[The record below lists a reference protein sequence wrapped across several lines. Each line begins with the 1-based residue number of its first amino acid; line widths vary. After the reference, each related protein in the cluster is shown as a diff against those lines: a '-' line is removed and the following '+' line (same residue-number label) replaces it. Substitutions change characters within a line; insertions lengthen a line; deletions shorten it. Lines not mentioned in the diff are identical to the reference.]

1 MTGSCSE
8 LDVICIGRS
17 SVDLYGTQVGGRLED
32 MTSFDKYI
40 GGSPTNI
47 AVGAARLGLNAAL
60 ITRVGDE
67 HMGRFIKEQLTR
79 EGVDISHLITDPDR
93 LTALVLLGIRN
104 SEQFPLIFVR
114 ENCAD
119 MALHKDEIDPAFIA
133 SAKAVVVTGTHF
145 STPQVAAASTYAMQL
160 ARGAGRK
167 VVFDIDYRPNLWA
180 LGGHGDGED
189 RFRESAFVTAHLTQ
203 ILPLCDLIVG
213 TEEEWHIA
221 GGSTDTLTALRTAR
235 QHSDAIFV
243 CKRGAMGC
251 VVFEAGIQ
259 DWDSGISA
267 PVRAIEV
274 YNVLGAG
281 DGFMAGFLRGWL
293 RDEGVETAA
302 LYANTCGALAVSRH
316 GCAPS
321 YPSYPE
327 LRHLIDNGS
336 DQFALRKDPALNQ
349 LHWSTLRRTR
359 HHQLFAFAFDHRH
372 QFDRLAEQ
380 TGRDKAAIGR
390 FKALAYQAAMAVA
403 GDQDGVGILV
413 DDEQGQQALHQ
424 SADSG
429 LWTGRPVEASGVYPL
444 ALNIGPDIG
453 THLAEWPV
461 TQTVKLLLPYRMDDP
476 ADRRADADQLLARVY
491 DACRTAGRELL
502 VEIITSHSGQ
512 PVAPDQIPAI
522 MAHIYSRGLYPDWW
536 KLEPVDGAAFWQ
548 QCGDLVRAHD
558 CYAQGIIVLGKQMP
572 AAQLSSVFAAA
583 KSDPMVKGFAI
594 GRTIF
599 WGPAEDWFAHRIDD
613 NTAIDQMA
621 AGFAGLIEAWQA
633 ACPDN
638 R

>member
-1 MTGSCSE
+1 MTASSSD

-17 SVDLYGTQVGGRLED
+17 SVDLYGTQTGGRLED
-32 MTSFDKYI
+32 MASFDKYV

-47 AVGAARLGLNAAL
+47 SIGAARLGLKSAL

-67 HMGRFIKEQLTR
+67 HMGRFITEQLTR
-79 EGVDISHLITDPDR
+79 EGVDISHTLVDPDR

-119 MALHKDEIDPAFIA
+119 MALQKDDIDAAFIA

-145 STPQVAAASTYAMQL
+145 STPQVAEASTYAMQC
-160 ARGAGRK
+160 ARSAGRK
-167 VVFDIDYRPNLWA
+167 VAFDIDYRPNLWA

-189 RFRESAFVTAHLTQ
+189 RFRESAFVTAHLQ
-203 ILPLCDLIVG
+203 NILPLCDLVVG

-221 GGSTDTLTALRTAR
+221 GGSTDTLAALRTAR
-235 QHSDAIFV
+235 ALSDAVFV

-251 VVFEAGIQ
+251 VVFEDIIT
-259 DWDSGISA
+259 DWDSGISS
-267 PVRAIEV
+267 PVREIEV

-293 RDEGVETAA
+293 RDDGLEVAA
-302 LYANTCGALAVSRH
+302 RYANTCGALAVSRH

-327 LRHLIDNGS
+327 LRHLLDKGS
-336 DQFALRKDPALNQ
+336 DHFALRKDPVLNQ
-349 LHWSTLRRTR
+349 LHWSTLRRVS
-359 HHQLFAFAFDHRH
+359 HDELFAFAFDHRQ
-372 QFDRLAEQ
+372 QFEDLASRSS
-380 TGRDKAAIGR
+380 RDTAAIGR
-390 FKALAYQAAMAVA
+390 FKSLAYDAVQIVAAS
-403 GDQDGVGILV
+403 QDGVGLLV
-413 DDEQGQQALHQ
+413 DDELGQAALHR

-444 ALNIGPDIG
+444 ALNMGPDIG

-461 TQTVKLLLPYRMDDP
+461 TQTVKLLLPYRLEDP
-476 ADRRADADQLLARVY
+476 ADIRRHHDQLLARLY

-502 VEIITSHSGQ
+502 VEIVTSHSGQ
-512 PVAPDQIPAI
+512 PVAADDIPVIMDQIYQQGI
-522 MAHIYSRGLYPDWW
+522 YPDWW
-536 KLEPVDGAAFWQ
+536 KLEPVDGAGFWQ
-548 QCGDLVRAHD
+548 VCGDLVRRHD
-558 CYAQGIIVLGKQMP
+558 PYAQGIIVLGKQMP
-572 AAQLSSVFAAA
+572 ADQLTAMFAAA
-583 KSDPMVKGFAI
+583 KREAMVNGFAI

-599 WGPAEDWFAHRIDD
+599 WSPAEDWFAGRIDD
-613 NTAIDQMA
+613 ETATRQMA
-621 AGFAGLIEAWQA
+621 AAFAGLIDAWQNA
-633 ACPDN
+633 
-638 R
+638 

>member
-1 MTGSCSE
+1 MTASSSA

-17 SVDLYGTQVGGRLED
+17 SVDLYGTQTGGRLED
-32 MTSFDKYI
+32 MASFDKYV

-47 AVGAARLGLNAAL
+47 SIGAARLGLRSAL

-67 HMGRFIKEQLTR
+67 HMGRFITEQLVR
-79 EGVDISHLITDPDR
+79 EGVDISHTLVDPER

-104 SEQFPLIFVR
+104 AEQFPLIFVR

-119 MALHKDEIDPAFIA
+119 MALHKDDIHPDFIA

-145 STPQVAAASTYAMQL
+145 STPQVAEASTYAMHC
-160 ARGAGRK
+160 ARNAGRK
-167 VVFDIDYRPNLWA
+167 VAFDIDYRPNLWA

-189 RFRESAFVTAHLTQ
+189 RFRESAFVTAHLQQ

-221 GGSTDTLTALRTAR
+221 GGSTDTLAALRTAR
-235 QHSDAIFV
+235 ALSDAVFV

-251 VVFEAGIQ
+251 VVFEGEIKG
-259 DWDSGISA
+259 WDSGISA
-267 PVRAIEV
+267 PVREIEV

-293 RDEGVETAA
+293 RDEGLAVAA
-302 LYANTCGALAVSRH
+302 RYANMCGALAVSRH

-327 LRHLIDNGS
+327 LRHLLDKGS
-336 DQFALRKDPALNQ
+336 EYFALRKDPVLNQ
-349 LHWSTLRRTR
+349 LHWSSLRRRR
-359 HHQLFAFAFDHRH
+359 HDRLFAFAFDHRH
-372 QFDRLAEQ
+372 QFDDLASR
-380 TGRDKAAIGR
+380 TGRDTAAIGQ
-390 FKALAYQAAMAVA
+390 FKALAYQAVQQVA
-403 GDQDGVGILV
+403 ADTDGVGLLV
-413 DDEQGQQALHQ
+413 DDEQGQTALHS

-429 LWTGRPVEASGVYPL
+429 LWTGRPAEASGVYPL
-444 ALNIGPDIG
+444 ALNMGPDIG

-461 TQTVKLLLPYRMDDP
+461 TQTVKLLLPYRLDDP
-476 ADRRADADQLLARVY
+476 ADIRDHHDQLLARLY

-512 PVAPDQIPAI
+512 PVAADDIPVI
-522 MAHIYSRGLYPDWW
+522 MEHIYQQGIYPDWW
-536 KLEPVDGAAFWQ
+536 KLEPVEQAAFWQ
-548 QCGDLVRAHD
+548 RCGAVVRTFD
-558 CYAQGIIVLGKQMP
+558 PYAQGIIVLGKQMP
-572 AAQLSSVFAAA
+572 SDQLAAMFAAA
-583 KSDPMVKGFAI
+583 KTDEMVKGFAI

-599 WGPAEDWFAHRIDD
+599 WGPAEDWFAGRCDD
-613 NTAIDQMA
+613 QAAIRQMA
-621 AGFAGLIEAWQA
+621 AGFAGLIAAWQA
-633 ACPDN
+633 A
-638 R
+638 

>member
-1 MTGSCSE
+1 MTQPASD

-32 MTSFDKYI
+32 MAGFDKYV

-47 AVGAARLGLNAAL
+47 SIGAARLGLNAAL
-60 ITRVGDE
+60 ITRVGNE
-67 HMGRFIKEQLTR
+67 HMGRFIKEQLVR
-79 EGVDISHLITDPDR
+79 EGVDISHLITDPER

-104 SEQFPLIFVR
+104 AEQFPLIFVR

-119 MALHKDEIDPAFIA
+119 MALHKEEIDPDFIA

-145 STPQVAAASTYAMQL
+145 STPQVAAASSYAMQV
-160 ARGAGRK
+160 ARDAGRK

-180 LGGHGDGED
+180 LGGHGDGEE
-189 RFRESAFVTAHLTQ
+189 RFRESAFVTSHLQQ
-203 ILPLCDLIVG
+203 ILPLCDLVVG

-221 GGSTDTLTALRTAR
+221 GGSTDTLAALRAAR
-235 QHSDAIFV
+235 TLSQATFV

-251 VVFEAGIQ
+251 VVFEGDIAG
-259 DWDSGISA
+259 WESGISA
-267 PVRAIEV
+267 PVREIEV

-293 RDEGVETAA
+293 RGEGVEVAA
-302 LYANTCGALAVSRH
+302 RYANTCGALAVSRH

-321 YPSYPE
+321 YPSYRE

-336 DQFALRKDPALNQ
+336 DHFALRKDKVLNQ
-349 LHWSTLRRTR
+349 LHWSTLRRVR
-359 HHQLFAFAFDHRH
+359 HHKLFAFAFDHRV
-372 QFDRLAEQ
+372 QFDQLAAR
-380 TGRDKAAIGR
+380 TGQDKAAISR
-390 FKALAYQAAMAVA
+390 FKMLAYQAAEAVA
-403 GDQDGVGILV
+403 ASCDGVGLLV
-413 DDEQGQQALHQ
+413 DDEQGQKALHKA
-424 SADSG
+424 ADSG
-429 LWTGRPVEASGVYPL
+429 MWTGRPVEASGVYPL

-476 ADRRADADQLLARVY
+476 EDRRAEHDQLLLRLY

-502 VEIITSHSGQ
+502 VEIITSHSGH
-512 PVAPDQIPAI
+512 PVAPDQIPEI
-522 MAHIYSRGLYPDWW
+522 MAHIYRLGVYPDWW

-548 QCGDLVRAHD
+548 ACGDLVRAND
-558 CYAQGIIVLGKQMP
+558 PYIQGIIVLGKQMP
-572 AAQLSSVFAAA
+572 ADQLSQMFAAA
-583 KSDPMVKGFAI
+583 KSDDMVKGFAI

-599 WGPAEDWFAHRIDD
+599 WGPAEDWFAGRIDD
-613 NTAIDQMA
+613 KQAVQVMA
-621 AGFAGLIEAWQA
+621 DAFRALIEAWHAAEQA
-633 ACPDN
+633 GI
-638 R
+638 

>member
-1 MTGSCSE
+1 MTASSSA

-17 SVDLYGTQVGGRLED
+17 SVDLYGTQTGGRLED
-32 MTSFDKYI
+32 MASFDKYV

-47 AVGAARLGLNAAL
+47 SIGAARLGLRSAL

-67 HMGRFIKEQLTR
+67 HMGRFITEQLVR
-79 EGVDISHLITDPDR
+79 EGVDISHTLVDPER

-104 SEQFPLIFVR
+104 AEQFPLIFVR

-119 MALHKDEIDPAFIA
+119 MALHKDDIHPDFIA

-145 STPQVAAASTYAMQL
+145 STPQVAEASTYAMHC
-160 ARGAGRK
+160 ARNAGRK
-167 VVFDIDYRPNLWA
+167 VAFDIDYRPNLWA

-189 RFRESAFVTAHLTQ
+189 RFRESAFVTAHLQQ

-221 GGSTDTLTALRTAR
+221 GGSTDTLAALRTAR
-235 QHSDAIFV
+235 ALSDAVFV

-251 VVFEAGIQ
+251 VVFEGEIK

-267 PVRAIEV
+267 PVREIEV

-293 RDEGVETAA
+293 RDEGLAVAA
-302 LYANTCGALAVSRH
+302 RYANMCGALAVSRH

-327 LRHLIDNGS
+327 LRHLLDKGS
-336 DQFALRKDPALNQ
+336 EYFALRKDPVLNQ
-349 LHWSTLRRTR
+349 LHWSSLRRRR
-359 HHQLFAFAFDHRH
+359 HDRLFAFAFDHRH
-372 QFDRLAEQ
+372 QFDDLASR
-380 TGRDKAAIGR
+380 TGRDTAAIGQ
-390 FKALAYQAAMAVA
+390 FKTLAYQAVRQVA
-403 GDQDGVGILV
+403 ADTDGVGLLV
-413 DDEQGQQALHQ
+413 DDEQGQTALHS

-429 LWTGRPVEASGVYPL
+429 LWTGRPAEASGVYPL
-444 ALNIGPDIG
+444 ALNMGPDIG

-461 TQTVKLLLPYRMDDP
+461 TQTVKLLLPYRLDDP
-476 ADRRADADQLLARVY
+476 ADIRDHHDQLLARLY

-512 PVAPDQIPAI
+512 PVAADDIPVI
-522 MAHIYSRGLYPDWW
+522 MEHIYQQGVYPDWW
-536 KLEPVDGAAFWQ
+536 KLEPVEQAAFWQ
-548 QCGDLVRAHD
+548 RCGAVVRTFD
-558 CYAQGIIVLGKQMP
+558 PYAQGIIVLGKQMP
-572 AAQLSSVFAAA
+572 SDQLAAMFAAA
-583 KSDPMVKGFAI
+583 KTDEMVKGFAI

-599 WGPAEDWFAHRIDD
+599 WGPAEDWFAGRCDD
-613 NTAIDQMA
+613 QAAIRQMA
-621 AGFAGLIEAWQA
+621 AGFAGLIAAWQA
-633 ACPDN
+633 A
-638 R
+638 

>member
-1 MTGSCSE
+1 MTDTAPE

-32 MTSFDKYI
+32 MAGFDKYV

-47 AVGAARLGLNAAL
+47 SIGAARLGLNAAL

-67 HMGRFIKEQLTR
+67 HMGRFIKEQLIR
-79 EGVDISHLITDPDR
+79 ERVDISHTITDPER
-93 LTALVLLGIRN
+93 LTALVLLGIRD
-104 SEQFPLIFVR
+104 SDRFPLIFVR

-145 STPQVAAASTYAMQL
+145 STPQVAEASAYAMDC
-160 ARGAGRK
+160 ARTAGRK
-167 VVFDIDYRPNLWA
+167 IAFDIDYRPNLWA

-189 RFRESAFVTAHLTQ
+189 RFRESAFVTAHLQ
-203 ILPLCDLIVG
+203 KILPLCDLIVG

-235 QHSDAIFV
+235 ALSDATFV

-251 VVFEAGIQ
+251 VVFDGGI
-259 DWDSGISA
+259 DGWDSGITA
-267 PVRAIEV
+267 PVREIEV

-293 RDEGVETAA
+293 RGEGLETAA
-302 LYANTCGALAVSRH
+302 RYANLCGALAVSRH

-321 YPSYPE
+321 YPSYTE
-327 LRHLIDNGS
+327 LRHLMDNGS
-336 DQFALRKDPALNQ
+336 DYHALRKDPVLSQ

-359 HHQLFAFAFDHRH
+359 HEKLFAFAFDHRI
-372 QFDRLAEQ
+372 QFEELAAD
-380 TGRDKAAIGR
+380 TGRDTAAIGQ
-390 FKALAYQAAMAVA
+390 FKSLAYQAVEQIAARY
-403 GDQDGVGILV
+403 DGVGLLV
-413 DDEQGQQALHQ
+413 DDELGQDALHK
-424 SADSG
+424 SADKG
-429 LWTGRPVEASGVYPL
+429 FWTGRPVEASGVYPL

-461 TQTVKLLLPYRMDDP
+461 TQTVKLLLPYRLDDA
-476 ADRRADADQLLARVY
+476 ADRRAYHDQLLARLY

-512 PVAPDQIPAI
+512 PVAADQIPGI
-522 MAHIYSRGLYPDWW
+522 MTHIYQQGIYPDWW

-548 QCGDLVRAHD
+548 ACGALVRDHD
-558 CYAQGIIVLGKQMP
+558 PHAQGIIVLGKQMP
-572 AAQLSSVFAAA
+572 ADQLMAMFAAA
-583 KSDPMVKGFAI
+583 KSDNMVKGFAI

-599 WGPAEDWFAHRIDD
+599 WGPAEDWFAGRSDD
-613 NTAIDQMA
+613 QTAVRQMA
-621 AGFAGLIEAWQA
+621 SGFAGLIDAWQA
-633 ACPDN
+633 A
-638 R
+638 

>member
-1 MTGSCSE
+1 MTASSSA

-17 SVDLYGTQVGGRLED
+17 SVDLYGTQTGGRLED
-32 MTSFDKYI
+32 MASFDKYV

-47 AVGAARLGLNAAL
+47 SIGAARLGLRSAL

-67 HMGRFIKEQLTR
+67 HMGRFITEQLVR
-79 EGVDISHLITDPDR
+79 EGVDISHTLVDPER

-104 SEQFPLIFVR
+104 AEQFPLIFVR

-119 MALHKDEIDPAFIA
+119 MALHKDDIHPDFIA

-145 STPQVAAASTYAMQL
+145 STPQVAEASTYAMHC
-160 ARGAGRK
+160 ARNAGRK
-167 VVFDIDYRPNLWA
+167 VAFDIDYRPNLWA

-189 RFRESAFVTAHLTQ
+189 RFRESAFVTAHLQQ

-221 GGSTDTLTALRTAR
+221 GGSTDTLAALRTAR
-235 QHSDAIFV
+235 ALSDAVFV

-251 VVFEAGIQ
+251 VVFEGEIKG
-259 DWDSGISA
+259 WDSGISA
-267 PVRAIEV
+267 PVREIEV

-293 RDEGVETAA
+293 RDEGLAVAA
-302 LYANTCGALAVSRH
+302 RYANMCGALAVSRH

-327 LRHLIDNGS
+327 LRHLLDKGS
-336 DQFALRKDPALNQ
+336 EYFALRKDPVLNQ
-349 LHWSTLRRTR
+349 LHWSSLRRRR
-359 HHQLFAFAFDHRH
+359 HDRLFAFAFDHRH
-372 QFDRLAEQ
+372 QFDDLASR
-380 TGRDKAAIGR
+380 TGRDTAAIGQ
-390 FKALAYQAAMAVA
+390 FKTFAYQAVRQVA
-403 GDQDGVGILV
+403 ADTDGVGLLV
-413 DDEQGQQALHQ
+413 DDEQGQTALHS

-429 LWTGRPVEASGVYPL
+429 LWTGRPAEASGVYPL
-444 ALNIGPDIG
+444 ALNMGPDIG

-461 TQTVKLLLPYRMDDP
+461 TQTVKLLLPYRLDDP
-476 ADRRADADQLLARVY
+476 ADIRDHHDQLLARLY

-512 PVAPDQIPAI
+512 PVAADDIPVI
-522 MAHIYSRGLYPDWW
+522 MEHIYQQGIYPDWW
-536 KLEPVDGAAFWQ
+536 KLEPVEQAAFWQ
-548 QCGDLVRAHD
+548 RCGAVVRTFD
-558 CYAQGIIVLGKQMP
+558 PYAQGIIVLGKQMP
-572 AAQLSSVFAAA
+572 SDQLAAMFAAA
-583 KSDPMVKGFAI
+583 KTDEMVKGFAI

-599 WGPAEDWFAHRIDD
+599 WGPAEDWFAGRCDD
-613 NTAIDQMA
+613 QAAIRQMA
-621 AGFAGLIEAWQA
+621 AGFAGLIAAWQA
-633 ACPDN
+633 A
-638 R
+638 

>member
-1 MTGSCSE
+1 MTASSSA

-17 SVDLYGTQVGGRLED
+17 SVDLYGTQTGGRLED
-32 MTSFDKYI
+32 MASFDKYV

-47 AVGAARLGLNAAL
+47 SIGAARLGLRSAL

-67 HMGRFIKEQLTR
+67 HMGRFITEQLVR
-79 EGVDISHLITDPDR
+79 EGVDISHTLVDPER

-104 SEQFPLIFVR
+104 AEQFPLIFVR

-119 MALHKDEIDPAFIA
+119 MALHKDDIHPDFIA

-145 STPQVAAASTYAMQL
+145 STPQVAEASTYAMHC
-160 ARGAGRK
+160 ARNAGRK
-167 VVFDIDYRPNLWA
+167 VAFDIDYRPNLWA

-189 RFRESAFVTAHLTQ
+189 RFRESAFVTAHLQQ

-221 GGSTDTLTALRTAR
+221 GGSTDTLAALRTAR
-235 QHSDAIFV
+235 ALSDAVFV

-251 VVFEAGIQ
+251 VVFEGEIKG
-259 DWDSGISA
+259 WDSGISA
-267 PVRAIEV
+267 PVREIEV

-293 RDEGVETAA
+293 RDEGLAVAA
-302 LYANTCGALAVSRH
+302 RYANMCGALAVSRH

-327 LRHLIDNGS
+327 LRHLLDKGS
-336 DQFALRKDPALNQ
+336 EYFALRKDPVLNQ
-349 LHWSTLRRTR
+349 LHWSSLRRRR
-359 HHQLFAFAFDHRH
+359 HDRLFAFAFDHRH
-372 QFDRLAEQ
+372 QFDDLASR
-380 TGRDKAAIGR
+380 TGRDTAAIGQ
-390 FKALAYQAAMAVA
+390 FKTLAYQAVRQVA
-403 GDQDGVGILV
+403 ADTDGVGLLV
-413 DDEQGQQALHQ
+413 DDEQGQTALHS

-429 LWTGRPVEASGVYPL
+429 LWTGRPAEASGVYPL
-444 ALNIGPDIG
+444 ALNMGPDIG

-461 TQTVKLLLPYRMDDP
+461 TQTVKLLLPYRLDDP
-476 ADRRADADQLLARVY
+476 ADIRDHHDQLLARLY

-512 PVAPDQIPAI
+512 PVAADDIPVI
-522 MAHIYSRGLYPDWW
+522 MEHIYQQGIYPDWW
-536 KLEPVDGAAFWQ
+536 NLEPVEQAAFWQ
-548 QCGDLVRAHD
+548 RCGAVVRTFD
-558 CYAQGIIVLGKQMP
+558 PYAQGIIVLGKQMP
-572 AAQLSSVFAAA
+572 SDQLAAMFAAA
-583 KSDPMVKGFAI
+583 KTDEMVKGFAI

-599 WGPAEDWFAHRIDD
+599 WGPAEDWFAGRCDD
-613 NTAIDQMA
+613 QAAIRQMA
-621 AGFAGLIEAWQA
+621 AGFAGLIAAWQA
-633 ACPDN
+633 A
-638 R
+638 

>member
-1 MTGSCSE
+1 MTASSSA

-17 SVDLYGTQVGGRLED
+17 SVDLYGTQTGGRLED
-32 MTSFDKYI
+32 MASFDKYV

-47 AVGAARLGLNAAL
+47 SIGAARLGLRSAL

-67 HMGRFIKEQLTR
+67 HMGRFITEQLVR
-79 EGVDISHLITDPDR
+79 EGVDISHTLVDPER

-104 SEQFPLIFVR
+104 AEQFPLIFVR

-119 MALHKDEIDPAFIA
+119 MALHKDDIHPDFIA

-145 STPQVAAASTYAMQL
+145 STPQVAEASTYAMHC
-160 ARGAGRK
+160 ARNAGRK
-167 VVFDIDYRPNLWA
+167 VAFDIDYRPNLWA

-189 RFRESAFVTAHLTQ
+189 RFRESAFVTAHLQQ

-221 GGSTDTLTALRTAR
+221 GGSTDTLAALRTAR
-235 QHSDAIFV
+235 ALSDAVFV

-251 VVFEAGIQ
+251 VVFEGEIKG
-259 DWDSGISA
+259 WDSGISA
-267 PVRAIEV
+267 PVREIEV

-293 RDEGVETAA
+293 RDEGLAVAA
-302 LYANTCGALAVSRH
+302 RYANMCGALAVSRH

-327 LRHLIDNGS
+327 LRHLLDKGS
-336 DQFALRKDPALNQ
+336 EYFALRKDPVLNQ
-349 LHWSTLRRTR
+349 LHWSSLRRRR
-359 HHQLFAFAFDHRH
+359 HDRLFAFAFDHRH
-372 QFDRLAEQ
+372 QFDDLASR
-380 TGRDKAAIGR
+380 TGRDTAAIGQ
-390 FKALAYQAAMAVA
+390 FKTLAYQAVQQVA
-403 GDQDGVGILV
+403 ADTDGVGLLV
-413 DDEQGQQALHQ
+413 DDEQGQTALHS

-429 LWTGRPVEASGVYPL
+429 LWTGRPAEASGVYPL
-444 ALNIGPDIG
+444 ALNMGPDIG

-461 TQTVKLLLPYRMDDP
+461 TQTVKLLLPYRLDDP
-476 ADRRADADQLLARVY
+476 ADIRDHHDQLLARLY

-512 PVAPDQIPAI
+512 PVAADDIPVI
-522 MAHIYSRGLYPDWW
+522 MEHIYQQGIYPDWW
-536 KLEPVDGAAFWQ
+536 KLEPVEQAAFWQ
-548 QCGDLVRAHD
+548 RCGAVVRTFD
-558 CYAQGIIVLGKQMP
+558 PYAQGIIVLGKQMP
-572 AAQLSSVFAAA
+572 SDQLAAMFAAA
-583 KSDPMVKGFAI
+583 KTDEMVKGFAI

-599 WGPAEDWFAHRIDD
+599 WGPAEDWFAGRCDD
-613 NTAIDQMA
+613 QAAIRQMA
-621 AGFAGLIEAWQA
+621 AGFAGLIAAWQA
-633 ACPDN
+633 A
-638 R
+638 

>member
-1 MTGSCSE
+1 MTASSSA

-17 SVDLYGTQVGGRLED
+17 SVDLYGTQTGGRLED
-32 MTSFDKYI
+32 MASFDKYV

-47 AVGAARLGLNAAL
+47 SIGAARLGLRSAL

-67 HMGRFIKEQLTR
+67 HMGRFITEQLVR
-79 EGVDISHLITDPDR
+79 EGVDISHTLVDPER

-104 SEQFPLIFVR
+104 AEQFPLIFVR

-119 MALHKDEIDPAFIA
+119 MALHKDDIHPDFIA

-145 STPQVAAASTYAMQL
+145 STPQVAEASTYAMHC
-160 ARGAGRK
+160 ARNAGRK
-167 VVFDIDYRPNLWA
+167 VAFDIDYRPNLWA

-189 RFRESAFVTAHLTQ
+189 RFRESAFVTAHLQQ

-221 GGSTDTLTALRTAR
+221 GGSTDTLAALRTAR
-235 QHSDAIFV
+235 ALSDAVFV

-251 VVFEAGIQ
+251 VVFEGEIK

-267 PVRAIEV
+267 PVREIEV

-293 RDEGVETAA
+293 RDEGLAVAA
-302 LYANTCGALAVSRH
+302 RYANMCGALAVSRH

-327 LRHLIDNGS
+327 LRHLLDKGS
-336 DQFALRKDPALNQ
+336 EYFALRKDPVLNQ
-349 LHWSTLRRTR
+349 LHWSSLRRRR
-359 HHQLFAFAFDHRH
+359 HDRLFAFAFDHRH
-372 QFDRLAEQ
+372 QFDDLASR
-380 TGRDKAAIGR
+380 TGRDTAAIGQ
-390 FKALAYQAAMAVA
+390 FKTLAYQAVRQVA
-403 GDQDGVGILV
+403 ADTDGVGLLV
-413 DDEQGQQALHQ
+413 DDEQGQTALHS

-429 LWTGRPVEASGVYPL
+429 LWTGRPAEASGVYPL
-444 ALNIGPDIG
+444 ALNMGPDIG

-461 TQTVKLLLPYRMDDP
+461 TQTVKLLLPYRLDDP
-476 ADRRADADQLLARVY
+476 ADIRDHHDQLLARLY

-512 PVAPDQIPAI
+512 PVAADDIPVI
-522 MAHIYSRGLYPDWW
+522 MEHIYQQGIYPDWW
-536 KLEPVDGAAFWQ
+536 KLEPVEQAAFWQ
-548 QCGDLVRAHD
+548 RCGAVVRTFD
-558 CYAQGIIVLGKQMP
+558 PYAQGIIVLGKQMP
-572 AAQLSSVFAAA
+572 SDQLAAMFAAA
-583 KSDPMVKGFAI
+583 KTDEMVKGFAI

-599 WGPAEDWFAHRIDD
+599 WGPAEDWFAGRCDD
-613 NTAIDQMA
+613 QAAIRQMA
-621 AGFAGLIEAWQA
+621 AGFAGLIAAWQA
-633 ACPDN
+633 A
-638 R
+638 

>member
-1 MTGSCSE
+1 MTASSSD

-32 MTSFDKYI
+32 MDSFDKYV

-47 AVGAARLGLNAAL
+47 SIGAARLGLKAAL

-67 HMGRFIKEQLTR
+67 HMGRFITEQLVR
-79 EGVDISHLITDPDR
+79 EGVDISHTLVDPDR

-145 STPQVAAASTYAMQL
+145 STPQVAEASTYAMQC
-160 ARGAGRK
+160 ARSAGRR

-189 RFRESAFVTAHLTQ
+189 RFRESAFVTAHLQ
-203 ILPLCDLIVG
+203 KILPLCDLIVG

-221 GGSTDTLTALRTAR
+221 GGSTDTLTALRAAR
-235 QHSDAIFV
+235 QHSDATFV

-251 VVFEAGIQ
+251 VVFEKDIK
-259 DWDSGISA
+259 DWDSGISS
-267 PVRAIEV
+267 PVREIEV

-293 RDEGVETAA
+293 RDEGLDVAA
-302 LYANTCGALAVSRH
+302 RYANACGALAVSRH

-327 LRHLIDNGS
+327 LRHLIDKGS
-336 DQFALRKDPALNQ
+336 DHFALRKDPVLNQ
-349 LHWSTLRRTR
+349 LHWSTLRRVR
-359 HHQLFAFAFDHRH
+359 QDKLFAFAFDHRH
-372 QFDRLAEQ
+372 QFEELASR
-380 TGRDKAAIGR
+380 TGHNTAAVGR
-390 FKALAYQAAMAVA
+390 FKTLAYEAVQSVAA
-403 GDQDGVGILV
+403 DRDGVGLLV
-413 DDEQGQQALHQ
+413 DDELGQAALHR

-429 LWTGRPVEASGVYPL
+429 LWTGRPAEASGVYPL
-444 ALNIGPDIG
+444 ALNMGPDIG

-461 TQTVKLLLPYRMDDP
+461 TQTVKLLLPYRLDDP
-476 ADRRADADQLLARVY
+476 AETRTHHDQLLSRLY

-512 PVAPDQIPAI
+512 PVAPDDIPQI
-522 MAHIYSRGLYPDWW
+522 MAHIYQQGIYPDWW

-548 QCGDLVRAHD
+548 ACGDLVRAND
-558 CYAQGIIVLGKQMP
+558 PYAQGIIVLGKQMP
-572 AAQLSSVFAAA
+572 ADQLAAMFAAA
-583 KSDPMVKGFAI
+583 KRDTMVKGFAI

-599 WGPAEDWFAHRIDD
+599 WGPAEDWFAGRIDD
-613 NTAIDQMA
+613 QTATRQMA
-621 AGFAGLIEAWQA
+621 AGFAALIDAWQA
-633 ACPDN
+633 A
-638 R
+638 

>member
-1 MTGSCSE
+1 MTASSSA

-17 SVDLYGTQVGGRLED
+17 SVDLYGTQTGGRLED
-32 MTSFDKYI
+32 MASFEKYV

-47 AVGAARLGLNAAL
+47 SIGAARLGLRSAL

-67 HMGRFIKEQLTR
+67 HMGRFITEQLVR
-79 EGVDISHLITDPDR
+79 EGVDISHTLVDPER

-104 SEQFPLIFVR
+104 AEQFPLIFVR

-119 MALHKDEIDPAFIA
+119 MALHKDDIHPDFIA

-145 STPQVAAASTYAMQL
+145 STPQVAEASTYAMHC
-160 ARGAGRK
+160 ARNAGRK
-167 VVFDIDYRPNLWA
+167 VAFDIDYRPNLWA

-189 RFRESAFVTAHLTQ
+189 RFRESAFVTAHLQQ

-221 GGSTDTLTALRTAR
+221 GGSTDTLAALRTAR
-235 QHSDAIFV
+235 ALSDAVFV

-251 VVFEAGIQ
+251 VVFEGEIKG
-259 DWDSGISA
+259 WDSGISA
-267 PVRAIEV
+267 PVREIEV

-293 RDEGVETAA
+293 RDEGLAVAA
-302 LYANTCGALAVSRH
+302 RYANMCGALAVSRH

-327 LRHLIDNGS
+327 LRHLLDKGS
-336 DQFALRKDPALNQ
+336 EYFALRKDPVLNQ
-349 LHWSTLRRTR
+349 LHWSSLRRRR
-359 HHQLFAFAFDHRH
+359 HDRLFAFAFDHRH
-372 QFDRLAEQ
+372 QFDDLASR
-380 TGRDKAAIGR
+380 TGRDTAAIGQ
-390 FKALAYQAAMAVA
+390 FKALAYQAVQQVA
-403 GDQDGVGILV
+403 ADTDGVGLLV
-413 DDEQGQQALHQ
+413 DDEQGQTALHS

-429 LWTGRPVEASGVYPL
+429 LWTGRPAEASGVYPL
-444 ALNIGPDIG
+444 ALNMGPDIG

-461 TQTVKLLLPYRMDDP
+461 TQTVKLLLPYRLDDP
-476 ADRRADADQLLARVY
+476 ADIRDHHDQLLARLY

-512 PVAPDQIPAI
+512 PVAADDIPVI
-522 MAHIYSRGLYPDWW
+522 MEHIYQQGIYPDWW
-536 KLEPVDGAAFWQ
+536 KLEPVEQAAFWQ
-548 QCGDLVRAHD
+548 RCGAVVRTFD
-558 CYAQGIIVLGKQMP
+558 PYAQGIIVLGKQMP
-572 AAQLSSVFAAA
+572 SDQLAAMFAAA
-583 KSDPMVKGFAI
+583 KTDEMVKGFAI

-599 WGPAEDWFAHRIDD
+599 WGPAEDWFAGRCDD
-613 NTAIDQMA
+613 QAAIRQMA
-621 AGFAGLIEAWQA
+621 AGFAGLIAAWQA
-633 ACPDN
+633 A
-638 R
+638 

>member
-1 MTGSCSE
+1 MTSSYSD

-17 SVDLYGTQVGGRLED
+17 SVDLYGTQTGGRLED
-32 MTSFDKYI
+32 MAGFDKYV

-47 AVGAARLGLNAAL
+47 SIGAARLGLKSAL

-67 HMGRFIKEQLTR
+67 HMGRFITEQLTR
-79 EGVDISHLITDPDR
+79 EGVDISHTLVDPDR

-119 MALHKDEIDPAFIA
+119 MALHKDDIDAAFIA

-145 STPQVAAASTYAMQL
+145 STPQVAEASTYAMQC
-160 ARGAGRK
+160 ARSAGRK
-167 VVFDIDYRPNLWA
+167 VAFDIDYRPNLWA

-189 RFRESAFVTAHLTQ
+189 RFRESAFVTAHLQ
-203 ILPLCDLIVG
+203 NILPLCDLVVG

-221 GGSTDTLTALRTAR
+221 GGSTDTLAALRTAR
-235 QHSDAIFV
+235 SLSDAVFV

-251 VVFEAGIQ
+251 VVFEDVIT
-259 DWDSGISA
+259 DWDSGISS
-267 PVRAIEV
+267 PVREIEV

-293 RDEGVETAA
+293 RDEGLEVAA
-302 LYANTCGALAVSRH
+302 RYANTCGALAVSRH

-327 LRHLIDNGS
+327 LRHLLDKGS
-336 DQFALRKDPALNQ
+336 DYFALRKDPVLNQ
-349 LHWSTLRRTR
+349 LHWSTLRRVR
-359 HHQLFAFAFDHRH
+359 HDKLFAFAFDHRQ
-372 QFDRLAEQ
+372 QFEDLASR
-380 TGRDKAAIGR
+380 TGRDTAAIGR
-390 FKALAYQAAMAVA
+390 FKALAYDAVQMVTA
-403 GDQDGVGILV
+403 SQDGVGLLV
-413 DDEQGQQALHQ
+413 DDELGQAALHR

-444 ALNIGPDIG
+444 ALNMGPDIG

-461 TQTVKLLLPYRMDDP
+461 TQTVKLLLPYRLDDP
-476 ADRRADADQLLARVY
+476 ADIRRHHDQLLARLY

-512 PVAPDQIPAI
+512 PVAADDIPVIMDQIYQQGI
-522 MAHIYSRGLYPDWW
+522 YPDWW
-536 KLEPVDGAAFWQ
+536 KLEPVDGAGFWQ
-548 QCGDLVRAHD
+548 ACGDLVRRYD
-558 CYAQGIIVLGKQMP
+558 PYAQGIIVLGKQMP
-572 AAQLSSVFAAA
+572 ADQLTAMFAAA
-583 KSDPMVKGFAI
+583 KREAMVNGFAI

-599 WGPAEDWFAHRIDD
+599 WGPAEDWFAGRSDD
-613 NTAIDQMA
+613 ETATRQMA
-621 AGFAGLIEAWQA
+621 AAFAGLIDAWQNA
-633 ACPDN
+633 
-638 R
+638 

>member
-1 MTGSCSE
+1 MTASSSA

-17 SVDLYGTQVGGRLED
+17 SVDLYGTQTGGRLED
-32 MTSFDKYI
+32 MASFDKYV

-47 AVGAARLGLNAAL
+47 SIGAARLGLRSAL

-67 HMGRFIKEQLTR
+67 HMGRFVTEQLVR
-79 EGVDISHLITDPDR
+79 EGVDISHTLVDPER

-104 SEQFPLIFVR
+104 AEQFPLIFVR

-119 MALHKDEIDPAFIA
+119 MALHKDDIHPDFIA

-145 STPQVAAASTYAMQL
+145 STPQVAEASTYAMHC
-160 ARGAGRK
+160 ARNAGRK
-167 VVFDIDYRPNLWA
+167 VAFDIDYRPNLWA

-189 RFRESAFVTAHLTQ
+189 RFRESAFVTAHLQQ

-221 GGSTDTLTALRTAR
+221 GGSTDTLAALRTAR
-235 QHSDAIFV
+235 ALSDAVFV

-251 VVFEAGIQ
+251 VVFEGEIKG
-259 DWDSGISA
+259 WDSGISA
-267 PVRAIEV
+267 PVREIEV

-293 RDEGVETAA
+293 RDEGLAVAA
-302 LYANTCGALAVSRH
+302 RYANMCGALAVSRH

-327 LRHLIDNGS
+327 LRHLLDKGS
-336 DQFALRKDPALNQ
+336 EYFALRKDPELNQ
-349 LHWSTLRRTR
+349 LHWSSLRRRR
-359 HHQLFAFAFDHRH
+359 HDRLFAFAFDHRH
-372 QFDRLAEQ
+372 QFDDLASR
-380 TGRDKAAIGR
+380 TGRDTAAIGQ
-390 FKALAYQAAMAVA
+390 FKALAYQAVRQVA
-403 GDQDGVGILV
+403 ADTDGVGLLV
-413 DDEQGQQALHQ
+413 DDEQGQTALHS

-429 LWTGRPVEASGVYPL
+429 LWTGRPAEASGVYPL
-444 ALNIGPDIG
+444 ALNMGPDIG

-461 TQTVKLLLPYRMDDP
+461 TQTVKLLLPYRLDDP
-476 ADRRADADQLLARVY
+476 ADIRDHHDQLLARLY

-512 PVAPDQIPAI
+512 PVAADDIPVI
-522 MAHIYSRGLYPDWW
+522 MEHIYHQGIYPDWW
-536 KLEPVDGAAFWQ
+536 KLEPVEQAAFWQ
-548 QCGDLVRAHD
+548 RCGAVVRTFD
-558 CYAQGIIVLGKQMP
+558 PYAQGIIVLGKQMP
-572 AAQLSSVFAAA
+572 SDQLAAMFAAA
-583 KSDPMVKGFAI
+583 KTDEMVKGFAI

-599 WGPAEDWFAHRIDD
+599 WGPAEDWFAGRCDD
-613 NTAIDQMA
+613 QAAIRQMA
-621 AGFAGLIEAWQA
+621 AGFAGLIAAWQA
-633 ACPDN
+633 A
-638 R
+638 

>member
-1 MTGSCSE
+1 MAASTCD

-17 SVDLYGTQVGGRLED
+17 SVDLYGSQVGGRLED
-32 MTSFDKYI
+32 MAGFDKYV

-47 AVGAARLGLNAAL
+47 SIGAARLGLNAAL

-67 HMGRFIKEQLTR
+67 HMGRFIKEQLVR
-79 EGVDISHLITDPDR
+79 EGVDISHLVTDPER

-104 SEQFPLIFVR
+104 SDQFPLIFVR

-119 MALHKDEIDPAFIA
+119 MALHEDEIDPAFIA

-145 STPQVAAASTYAMQL
+145 STPQVAAASTYAMQI
-160 ARGAGRK
+160 ARNAGRK
-167 VVFDIDYRPNLWA
+167 VVLDIDYRPNLWA

-189 RFRESAFVTAHLTQ
+189 RFRESAFVTAHLTEL
-203 ILPLCDLIVG
+203 LPLCDLIVG

-235 QHSDAIFV
+235 QHSNAIFV

-251 VVFEAGIQ
+251 VVFEAEIEG
-259 DWDSGISA
+259 WASGISA
-267 PVRAIEV
+267 PVREIEV

-293 RDEGVETAA
+293 RDEGVEMAA
-302 LYANTCGALAVSRH
+302 RYANTCGALAVSRH

-327 LRHLIDNGS
+327 LRHLMDNGS
-336 DQFALRKDPALNQ
+336 DYFALRKDPVLNQ

-359 HHQLFAFAFDHRH
+359 HDQLFAFAFDHRH
-372 QFDRLAEQ
+372 QFDLLARQ
-380 TGRDKAAIGR
+380 TGRDKAAIGQ
-390 FKALAYQAAMAVA
+390 FKWLAYQAATALA
-403 GDQDGVGILV
+403 ASRDGVGILV
-413 DDEQGQQALHQ
+413 DDEQGQDALHK

-444 ALNIGPDIG
+444 ALNMGPDIG

-461 TQTVKLLLPYRMDDP
+461 TQTVKLLLPYRLDDP
-476 ADRRADADQLLARVY
+476 PDRRADADQLLMRLY

-512 PVAPDQIPAI
+512 PVADDQIPQI
-522 MAHIYSRGLYPDWW
+522 MAHIYALGLYPDWW
-536 KLEPVDGAAFWQ
+536 KLEPVDRPAFWQ
-548 QCGDLVRAHD
+548 ACGDLVRAHD
-558 CYAQGIIVLGKQMP
+558 AHAQGIIVLGKQMP
-572 AAQLSSVFAAA
+572 VDQLSQMFAAA
-583 KSDPMVKGFAI
+583 KSDAMVKGFAI

-599 WGPAEDWFAHRIDD
+599 WGPAEDWFAGRIDD
-613 NTAIDQMA
+613 KTAIQQMKQ
-621 AGFAGLIEAWQA
+621 GFAALIDAWQSA
-633 ACPDN
+633 
-638 R
+638 

>member
-1 MTGSCSE
+1 MTASSSA

-17 SVDLYGTQVGGRLED
+17 SVDLYGTQTGGRLED
-32 MTSFDKYI
+32 MASFYKYV

-47 AVGAARLGLNAAL
+47 SIGAARLGLRSAL

-67 HMGRFIKEQLTR
+67 HMGRFITEQLVR
-79 EGVDISHLITDPDR
+79 EGVDISHTLVDPER

-104 SEQFPLIFVR
+104 AEQFPLIFVR

-119 MALHKDEIDPAFIA
+119 MALHKDDIHPDFIA

-145 STPQVAAASTYAMQL
+145 STPQVAEASTYAMHC
-160 ARGAGRK
+160 ARNAGRK
-167 VVFDIDYRPNLWA
+167 VAFDIDYRPNLWA

-189 RFRESAFVTAHLTQ
+189 RFRESAFVTAHLQQ

-221 GGSTDTLTALRTAR
+221 GGSTDTLAALRTAR
-235 QHSDAIFV
+235 ALSDAVFV

-251 VVFEAGIQ
+251 VVFEGEIKG
-259 DWDSGISA
+259 WDSGISS
-267 PVRAIEV
+267 PVREIEV

-293 RDEGVETAA
+293 RDEGLAVAA
-302 LYANTCGALAVSRH
+302 RYANMCGALAVSRH

-327 LRHLIDNGS
+327 LRHLLDKGS
-336 DQFALRKDPALNQ
+336 EYFALRKDPVLNQ
-349 LHWSTLRRTR
+349 LHWSSLRRRR
-359 HHQLFAFAFDHRH
+359 HDRLFAFAFDHRH
-372 QFDRLAEQ
+372 QFDDLASR
-380 TGRDKAAIGR
+380 TGRDTAAIGQ
-390 FKALAYQAAMAVA
+390 FKTLAYQAVQQVA
-403 GDQDGVGILV
+403 ADTDGVGLLV
-413 DDEQGQQALHQ
+413 DDEQGQTALHS

-429 LWTGRPVEASGVYPL
+429 LWTGRPAEASGVYPL
-444 ALNIGPDIG
+444 ALNMGPDIG

-461 TQTVKLLLPYRMDDP
+461 TQTVKLLLPYRLDDP
-476 ADRRADADQLLARVY
+476 ADIRDHHDQLLARLY

-512 PVAPDQIPAI
+512 PVAADDIPVI
-522 MAHIYSRGLYPDWW
+522 MEHIYQQGIYPDWW
-536 KLEPVDGAAFWQ
+536 KLEPVEQAAFWQ
-548 QCGDLVRAHD
+548 RCGAVVRTFD
-558 CYAQGIIVLGKQMP
+558 PYAQGIIVLGKQMP
-572 AAQLSSVFAAA
+572 SDQLAAMFAAA
-583 KSDPMVKGFAI
+583 KTDEMVKGFAI

-599 WGPAEDWFAHRIDD
+599 WGPAEDWFAGRCDD
-613 NTAIDQMA
+613 QAAIRQMA
-621 AGFAGLIEAWQA
+621 AGFAGLIAAWQA
-633 ACPDN
+633 A
-638 R
+638 

>member
-1 MTGSCSE
+1 MTASSSA

-17 SVDLYGTQVGGRLED
+17 SVDLYGTQTGGRLED
-32 MTSFDKYI
+32 MASFDKYV

-47 AVGAARLGLNAAL
+47 SIGAARLGLRSAL

-67 HMGRFIKEQLTR
+67 HMGRFITEQLVR
-79 EGVDISHLITDPDR
+79 EGVDISHTLVDPER

-104 SEQFPLIFVR
+104 AEQFPLIFVR

-119 MALHKDEIDPAFIA
+119 MALHKDDIHPDFIA

-145 STPQVAAASTYAMQL
+145 STPQVAEASTYAMHC
-160 ARGAGRK
+160 ARNAGRK
-167 VVFDIDYRPNLWA
+167 VAFDIDYRPNLWA

-189 RFRESAFVTAHLTQ
+189 RFRESAFVTAHLQQ

-221 GGSTDTLTALRTAR
+221 GGSTDTLAALRTAR
-235 QHSDAIFV
+235 ALSDAVFV

-251 VVFEAGIQ
+251 VVFEGEIKG
-259 DWDSGISA
+259 WDSGISA
-267 PVRAIEV
+267 PVREIEV

-293 RDEGVETAA
+293 RDEGLAVAA
-302 LYANTCGALAVSRH
+302 RYANMCGALAVSRH

-327 LRHLIDNGS
+327 LRHLLDKGS
-336 DQFALRKDPALNQ
+336 EYFALRKDPVLNQ
-349 LHWSTLRRTR
+349 LHWSSLRRRR
-359 HHQLFAFAFDHRH
+359 HDRLFAFAFDHRH
-372 QFDRLAEQ
+372 QFDDLASR
-380 TGRDKAAIGR
+380 TGRDTAAIGQ
-390 FKALAYQAAMAVA
+390 FKTLAYQAVRQVA
-403 GDQDGVGILV
+403 ADTDGVGLLV
-413 DDEQGQQALHQ
+413 DDEQGQTALHS

-429 LWTGRPVEASGVYPL
+429 LWTGRPAEASGVYPL
-444 ALNIGPDIG
+444 ALNMGPDIG

-461 TQTVKLLLPYRMDDP
+461 TQTVKLLLPYRLDDP
-476 ADRRADADQLLARVY
+476 ADIRDHHDQLLARLY

-512 PVAPDQIPAI
+512 PVAADDIPVI
-522 MAHIYSRGLYPDWW
+522 MEHIYQQGIYPDWW
-536 KLEPVDGAAFWQ
+536 KLEPVEQAAFWQ
-548 QCGDLVRAHD
+548 RCGAVVRTFD
-558 CYAQGIIVLGKQMP
+558 PYAQGIIVLGKQMP
-572 AAQLSSVFAAA
+572 SDQLVAMFAAA
-583 KSDPMVKGFAI
+583 KTDEMVKGFAI

-599 WGPAEDWFAHRIDD
+599 WGPAEDWFAGRCDD
-613 NTAIDQMA
+613 QAAIRQMA
-621 AGFAGLIEAWQA
+621 AGFAGLIAAWQA
-633 ACPDN
+633 A
-638 R
+638 